1 MDYIDVKKLTKSYQ
15 MGANTIYA
23 NQDLTFAINEGELVI
38 ILGASGAGKSTFL
51 NLLGGMDQADSG
63 QLVVDGTDLVNLSE
77 YQKTEY
83 RRKDVGFVFQFYNL
97 IPNLTAKENVELA
110 VEIVGSHLDA
120 GAVLTSV
127 GLKNRIDNFPA
138 QLSGG
143 EQQRVAIARA
153 VAKQPKLL
161 LCDEPTGA
169 LDYETGKQVLLLLQD
184 MARKKGATV
193 VIVTHN
199 AALAPIGDR
208 VIHLRDAKVEKVE
221 LNPHPQ
227 DIQTLEY

>member
-1 MDYIDVKKLTKSYQ
+1 MTYIDVKNLTKSYQ
-15 MGANTIYA
+15 MEANTIYA
-23 NQDLTFAINEGELVI
+23 NQNLTFAINEGELVI

-97 IPNLTAKENVELA
+97 IPNLTAKKNVELA
-110 VEIVGSHLDA
+110 VEIAGSQLDA
-120 GAVLTSV
+120 GDVLTSV

-169 LDYETGKQVLLLLQD
+169 LDYETGKQFLLLLQD
-184 MARKKGATV
+184 MERKKGATV

-221 LNPHPQ
+221 LNLHPQ
-227 DIQTLEY
+227 DIQRLEY